1 MNRRHFLAASG
12 AVLAVTGVNRAFAGA
27 GLSRIGLQ
35 LFSIPKMLQ
44 KNVRSAMEFVAGLR
58 YSSVEP
64 YGPYPFSA
72 PETIAWWNSIAQS
85 QLGFSGSGFFGM
97 SVTEFRAILK
107 DNGLTAPSMHTD
119 YLTLQK
125 RMAPLAEAAHA
136 LGATYVVLPAL
147 DTKNIKTLD
156 DFKRTA
162 DTFNAIGASA
172 RRHGVK
178 FAYHNHGYGLRE
190 MQGEVPLH
198 LLMRQT
204 DPNSV
209 FFEMDTYWTTA
220 GGGDPVQL
228 LRAYPTR
235 YKMLHLKDMK
245 KLVHF
250 KGDGGDPSQWEALF
264 PYMTSVGDGV
274 IDMKGI
280 VRQAQRN
287 GVEYYFVEEDTVANP
302 QVALKRSAHFLL
314 SK

>member
-12 AVLAVTGVNRAFAGA
+12 AVLAASRLSRAFAGA

-35 LFSIPKMLQ
+35 LFSIPRMLE
-44 KNVRSAMEFVAGLR
+44 KNFRRAIEFVASLR

-64 YGPYPFSA
+64 YGPYSFSA
-72 PETIAWWNSIAQS
+72 PEQIARWKAITPS
-85 QLGFSGSGFFGM
+85 LGFSGSGFFGL
-97 SVTEFRAILK
+97 SATQVRAILK
-107 DNGLTAPSMHTD
+107 ENGLSAPSMHTD
-119 YLTLQK
+119 YVTLRT

-147 DTKNIKTLD
+147 DTENVRTLD
-156 DFKRTA
+156 DFRRTA
-162 DTFNAIGASA
+162 DTFNAIGAEA

-198 LLMRQT
+198 LLMRET
-204 DPNSV
+204 DPNLV
-209 FFEMDTYWTTA
+209 FFEMDTFWTTA

-228 LRAYPTR
+228 LKAYPTR

-245 KLVHF
+245 KLEHF
-250 KGDGGDPSQWEALF
+250 KGNGGDPRQWEALF

-280 VRQAQRN
+280 VRQARRD
-287 GVEYYFVEEDTVANP
+287 GVEQFFVEQDDVANP
-302 QVALKRSAHFLL
+302 EVALRRSADFLL